1 MRTYLRFGMC
11 SVVFASM
18 AWVVQAAEPADNAA
32 EKLLAALLDEA
43 WEYRLHD
50 DPLFATETGDHRYDD
65 QLPKVSLADENR
77 RAAARRS
84 YLSALERIDRDALS
98 NVGQVNY
105 DIFGISL
112 RNGIRDHQFKLH
124 LMPVTDRYGFH
135 IEFPELPRN
144 LSLSTV
150 RDYENYI
157 ARLGR
162 FAEYAAGHVE
172 LMREGVRQGM
182 TTPSV
187 IMQRYNEPI
196 EAQIVDDSEKSL
208 LYAPLREFPTGVPES
223 DHERLRAAARKAI
236 AESVVPGY
244 REFLKFMKAEYVP
257 NCRGT
262 IAASALPQG
271 RDFYRYCVEKFTTLD
286 DLTPQQVHEIGLAEV
301 ARIRGEMDEII
312 RKVEFEGDF
321 AAFTEYLR
329 NEPKFYAKTPEELE
343 KEVAFAMK
351 RMEGELP
358 KLFGRLPRMPCGVRQ
373 VPAYIAPQATFAYY
387 QTPAGDGSRAGF
399 FYINT
404 FNLPSRPLYM
414 IEALS
419 LHESIPGHHLQL
431 AIQQELDDLP
441 PFRKY
446 TGFTAYVEGWALY
459 SERLGLEAGFYTD
472 PYSDFGRLTMEIWR
486 ACRLVVDTGMH
497 YLGWTREQAID
508 FMRANSA
515 MPMHDIRAEVD
526 RYIGWPGQALGYK
539 IGELK
544 IRELR
549 TDAEERLGERFDV
562 REFHDVVLGS
572 GSVPLGVLE
581 KNVAE
586 WVDERLVAEGED
598 STNAPRTSTSN

>member
-1 MRTYLRFGMC
+1 MVNTLPAAGAENT
-11 SVVFASM
+11 AS
-18 AWVVQAAEPADNAA
+18 D
-32 EKLLAALLDEA
+32 KFAALLEEA
-43 WEYRLHD
+43 WEFRLRE
-50 DPLFATETGDHRYDD
+50 DPLFATQTGDHRYDD
-65 QLPKVSLADENR
+65 QLPKVSLADEKR
-77 RAAARRS
+77 RDEAARSFASR
-84 YLSALERIDRDALS
+84 LEAINRDDLTAAD
-98 NVGQVNY
+98 QVNY
-105 DIFGISL
+105 DIFGVSL
-112 RNGIRDHQFKLH
+112 RNGIRDYEFQLH
-124 LMPVTDRYGFH
+124 LMPITDRYGFH

-144 LSLSTV
+144 LSLTTV

-162 FAEYAAGHVE
+162 FADYAAGHIE
-172 LMREGVRQGM
+172 LMREGVKQQM
-182 TTPSV
+182 TVPSV
-187 IMQRYNEPI
+187 IMQRYNQPL
-196 EAQIVDDSEKSL
+196 EAQIVDDPEKSL
-208 LYAPLREFPTGVPES
+208 LYASLREFPTGVPES
-223 DHERLRAAARKAI
+223 EHERLRAAARKAI

-244 REFLKFMKAEYVP
+244 RHFLEFMKTEYVP

-262 IAASALPQG
+262 IAASALPRG

-286 DLTPQQVHEIGLAEV
+286 DLTPQQVHDIGQREV

-312 RKVEFEGDF
+312 RKVKFEGDF
-321 AAFTEYLR
+321 AAFTEFLR
-329 NEPKFYAKTPEELE
+329 NEPTFYAKTPEELE

-358 KLFGRLPRMPCGVRQ
+358 KLFGHLPRMPCGVRQ

-404 FNLPSRPLYM
+404 YNLPSRPLYM
-414 IEALS
+414 IESLS

-431 AIQQELDDLP
+431 AIQQELEGIP
-441 PFRKY
+441 QFRKY

-459 SERLGLEAGFYTD
+459 SERLGLESGFYTD

-549 TDAEERLGERFDV
+549 KEAESRLGERFDV

-581 KNVAE
+581 KNVQG
-586 WVDERLVAEGED
+586 WVQARLQSKQDD
-598 STNAPRTSTSN
+598 STNATQPAVSN

>member
-1 MRTYLRFGMC
+1 MRSYLRLGVCVIAVAVAAM
-11 SVVFASM
+11 SGTPLP
-18 AWVVQAAEPADNAA
+18 AAESAA
-32 EKLLAALLDEA
+32 GDEFAALLEEA
-43 WEYRLHD
+43 WEFRLRE
-50 DPLFATETGDHRYDD
+50 DPLFATETGDHRFDYE
-65 QLPKVSLADENR
+65 LPKISLADENR
-77 RAAARRS
+77 RDAARRS
-84 YLSALERIDRDALS
+84 FMSRLEDIPRDALTAA
-98 NVGQVNY
+98 NQVNY
-105 DIFGISL
+105 DVFGISL
-112 RNGIRDHQFKLH
+112 RNGIRDHEFKLH

-182 TTPSV
+182 TAPSV

-196 EAQIVDDSEKSL
+196 EAQIVDDLEKSL
-208 LYAPLREFPTGVPES
+208 LYAPLREFPTGVPEAE
-223 DHERLRAAARKAI
+223 HERLRAAARKAI

-244 REFLKFMKAEYVP
+244 REFLKFMKEDYVP

-301 ARIRGEMDEII
+301 GRIRGEMDEII
-312 RKVEFEGDF
+312 RRVEFEGDF
-321 AAFTEYLR
+321 AAFTEFLR

-387 QTPAGDGSRAGF
+387 QTPSGDGSRAGF

-549 TDAEERLGERFDV
+549 KEAEQRLGERFDV
-562 REFHDVVLGS
+562 RAFHDTVLGS

-581 KNVAE
+581 KNVAK
-586 WVDERLVAEGED
+586 WVDTRLAAERDD
-598 STNAPRTSTSN
+598 STNAPRTTTSD

>member
-1 MRTYLRFGMC
+1 MLNIGP
-11 SVVFASM
+11 VAG
-18 AWVVQAAEPADNAA
+18 AENTARDELAT
-32 EKLLAALLDEA
+32 LLSEA
-43 WEYRLHD
+43 WEFRLRE
-50 DPLFATETGDHRYDD
+50 DPLFATQTGDHRFDD
-65 QLPKVSLADENR
+65 ELPKVSLADEKR
-77 RAAARRS
+77 RNAAARSFVSR
-84 YLSALERIDRDALS
+84 LEAIDRDDLS
-98 NVGQVNY
+98 AADQVHY

-112 RNGIRDHQFKLH
+112 RRGIRDHEFQLH
-124 LMPVTDRYGFH
+124 LMPITDRHGFH
-135 IEFPELPRN
+135 IEFPEMPRN
-144 LSLSTV
+144 LSLTTV

-157 ARLGR
+157 ARLGG
-162 FAEYAAGHVE
+162 FADYAAGHIE
-172 LMREGVRQGM
+172 LMREGLKQQM
-182 TTPSV
+182 TLPSV
-187 IMQRYNEPI
+187 VMQRYNQPL
-196 EAQIVDDSEKSL
+196 EAQIVDDPERSL
-208 LYAPLREFPTGVPES
+208 LYAPLREFPTGVPEGEY
-223 DHERLRAAARKAI
+223 ERLRAVARKAI

-244 REFLKFMKAEYVP
+244 RQFLEFMKSEYVP

-262 IAASALPQG
+262 IAASALPRG

-286 DLTPQQVHEIGLAEV
+286 DLTPQQVHEIGQAEV

-312 RKVEFEGDF
+312 RNVKFEGDF
-321 AAFTEYLR
+321 EAFTEYLR

-358 KLFGRLPRMPCGVRQ
+358 KLFGVLPRMPCGVRQ

-431 AIQQELDDLP
+431 AIQQELEDMP

-486 ACRLVVDTGMH
+486 ACRLVVDTGIH
-497 YLGWTREQAID
+497 YMGWTREQAID
-508 FMRANSA
+508 FMSANSA

-549 TDAEERLGERFDV
+549 REAESRLGERFDV

-581 KNVAE
+581 KNVAA
-586 WVDERLVAEGED
+586 WVERRLSEEDDD
-598 STNAPRTSTSN
+598 STKAARPATAN

>member
-1 MRTYLRFGMC
+1 MRSYLRLGVCVIAVAVAAM
-11 SVVFASM
+11 SGTPLP
-18 AWVVQAAEPADNAA
+18 AAESAA
-32 EKLLAALLDEA
+32 GDEFAALLEEA
-43 WEYRLHD
+43 WEFRLRE
-50 DPLFATETGDHRYDD
+50 DPLFATETGDHRFDD
-65 QLPKVSLADENR
+65 QLPKISLADENR
-77 RAAARRS
+77 RDAARRS
-84 YLSALERIDRDALS
+84 FMSRLEDIPRDALTAA
-98 NVGQVNY
+98 NQVNY
-105 DIFGISL
+105 DVFGISL
-112 RNGIRDHQFKLH
+112 RNGIRDHEFKLH

-182 TTPSV
+182 TAPSV

-196 EAQIVDDSEKSL
+196 EAQIVDDLEKSL
-208 LYAPLREFPTGVPES
+208 LYAPLREFPTGVPEAE
-223 DHERLRAAARKAI
+223 HERLRAAARKAI

-244 REFLKFMKAEYVP
+244 REFLKFMKEDYVP

-301 ARIRGEMDEII
+301 GRIRGEMDEII
-312 RKVEFEGDF
+312 RRVEFEGDF
-321 AAFTEYLR
+321 AAFTEFLR

-387 QTPAGDGSRAGF
+387 QTPSGDGSRAGF

-549 TDAEERLGERFDV
+549 KEAEQRLGERFDV
-562 REFHDVVLGS
+562 RAFHDTVLGS

-581 KNVAE
+581 KNVAK
-586 WVDERLVAEGED
+586 WVDTRLAAERDD
-598 STNAPRTSTSN
+598 STNAPRTTTSD